1 MEETMVNSQPTETTE
16 SYESTGGW
24 DVDVD
29 SIISEVNSIVD
40 DGNDTIELNDEQIE
54 TPTTEPKPED
64 EPAATEPETNAE
76 GEATKPEA
84 ESETQPDPT
93 PEPET
98 FTLKHLGEER
108 TVGRDEVIALAQQ
121 GMDYARIRDKLTEST
136 SKYDELYNWM
146 KQLAG
151 NQSVEDFMFNVEVER
166 AKAMYGLDNNM
177 ARERVKLD
185 RERRELDAERKR
197 AEARQKDAEAQQ
209 TAQNNIRTEYDA
221 FVKAYPEVA
230 SKYLSDKSVIPDE
243 VWADVRNGKSLTEA
257 YSKYSAK
264 KEISDAKKAAA
275 DKDAEISRLKAE
287 LEAEKQ
293 NKKNKSRSSGSMS
306 TDGGGE
312 EYDPIAAGW
321 NSAYEY

>member
-16 SYESTGGW
+16 GYESTGGW

-40 DGNDTIELNDEQIE
+40 EGNDTIELNDEQIE
-54 TPTTEPKPED
+54 TPTTEPNPEN
-64 EPAATEPETNAE
+64 ESATTEPETEAE
-76 GEATKPEA
+76 GEAA
-84 ESETQPDPT
+84 ETAAEPDTQPEPT

-166 AKAMYGLDNNM
+166 AKAMYGIDNNM

-185 RERRELDAERKR
+185 RERREFEAERKR
-197 AEARQKDAEAQQ
+197 SEARQKDAEAQQ

-230 SKYLSDKSVIPDE
+230 SKYLSDKSVIPNE
-243 VWADVRNGKSLTEA
+243 VWAEVRNGKSLTEA

-264 KEISDAKKAAA
+264 KEISDAKKAVA

-321 NSAYEY
+321 NSAYAY

>member
-16 SYESTGGW
+16 GYESTGGW

-29 SIISEVNSIVD
+29 SIISEVNNIIYDV
-40 DGNDTIELNDEQIE
+40 NDTVELNDEQIE
-54 TPTTEPKPED
+54 TPETEPKPED
-64 EPAATEPETNAE
+64 ESAATEPETDAE
-76 GEATKPEA
+76 GKATETAA
-84 ESETQPDPT
+84 EPETQPEPT

-121 GMDYARIRDKLTEST
+121 GMDYARIRDKLAEST

-166 AKAMYGLDNNM
+166 AKAMYGIDNNM

-185 RERRELDAERKR
+185 RERREFEAERKR

-230 SKYLSDKSVIPDE
+230 SKYLSDKSVIPNE
-243 VWADVRNGKSLTEA
+243 VWAEVRNGKSLTEA

-293 NKKNKSRSSGSMS
+293 NKKNKARSSGSMS

-321 NSAYEY
+321 NSAYAY

>member
-1 MEETMVNSQPTETTE
+1 MEETMVNSQPAETTE
-16 SYESTGGW
+16 GYESTDVW

-29 SIISEVNSIVD
+29 SIISEVNSIID
-40 DGNDTIELNDEQIE
+40 DGNDTIELNDEQTE

-64 EPAATEPETNAE
+64 EPAATEPETDAE
-76 GEATKPEA
+76 GEAA
-84 ESETQPDPT
+84 ETAAEPDTQPEPT

-166 AKAMYGLDNNM
+166 AKAMYGIDNNM

-185 RERRELDAERKR
+185 RERREFEAERKR
-197 AEARQKDAEAQQ
+197 SEARQKDAEAQQ

-230 SKYLSDKSVIPDE
+230 SKYLSDKSVIPNE
-243 VWADVRNGKSLTEA
+243 VWAEVRNGKSLTEA

-264 KEISDAKKAAA
+264 KEISDAKKAVA

-321 NSAYEY
+321 NSAYAY

>member
-16 SYESTGGW
+16 GYESTGGW

-29 SIISEVNSIVD
+29 SIISEVNSIID

-64 EPAATEPETNAE
+64 ESAATEPETDAE
-76 GEATKPEA
+76 GEAA
-84 ESETQPDPT
+84 ETATEPETQPEPT

-121 GMDYARIRDKLTEST
+121 GMDYARIRDKLAEST

-151 NQSVEDFMFNVEVER
+151 NRSIEDFMFNVEVER
-166 AKAMYGLDNNM
+166 AKAVYGLDNNM

-185 RERRELDAERKR
+185 RERREFEAERKR
-197 AEARQKDAEAQQ
+197 AEDSKKSAEAQQ

-230 SKYLSDKSVIPDE
+230 SKYLTDKSVIPDE

-321 NSAYEY
+321 NSAYAY

>member
-16 SYESTGGW
+16 SHESTGGW

-84 ESETQPDPT
+84 EAETQPEPT

-121 GMDYARIRDKLTEST
+121 GMDYVRIRDKLTEST
-136 SKYDELYNWM
+136 SKYDKLYDWI
-146 KQLAG
+146 KLLAG
-151 NQSVEDFMFNVEVER
+151 NQSVEDFMFNAEVAR

-177 ARERVKLD
+177 AVERVKLD

-197 AEARQKDAEAQQ
+197 AEARQKDAETQQ
-209 TAQNNIRTEYDA
+209 TAQSKIRDEYDA

-230 SKYLSDKSVIPDE
+230 SKYVTDKSVIPDE
-243 VWADVRNGKSLTEA
+243 VWADVRNGKSLSEA

-293 NKKNKSRSSGSMS
+293 NKKNQSRSSGSMS

-321 NSAYEY
+321 NSAYAY

>member
-1 MEETMVNSQPTETTE
+1 MEETMVNSQPAETTE
-16 SYESTGGW
+16 GYESTDVW

-29 SIISEVNSIVD
+29 SIISEVNSIID

-64 EPAATEPETNAE
+64 EPATTESEADAEGEATETATEPETQ
-76 GEATKPEA
+76 PE
-84 ESETQPDPT
+84 PT

-98 FTLKHLGEER
+98 FTLKYLGEER

-151 NQSVEDFMFNVEVER
+151 NRSIEDFMFNVEVER

-185 RERRELDAERKR
+185 RERREFEAERKR
-197 AEARQKDAEAQQ
+197 AEDSKKTAEAQQ
-209 TAQNNIRTEYDA
+209 TAQDKIRTEYDA
-221 FVKAYPEVA
+221 FVKTYPEVA
-230 SKYLSDKSVIPDE
+230 SKYLTDKSVIPDE

-321 NSAYEY
+321 NSAYAY

>member
-84 ESETQPDPT
+84 EAETQPEPT

-121 GMDYARIRDKLTEST
+121 GMDYARIRDKLAEST
-136 SKYDELYNWM
+136 SKYDKLYDWI
-146 KQLAG
+146 KLLAG
-151 NQSVEDFMFNVEVER
+151 NQSVEDFMFNAEVAR

-177 ARERVKLD
+177 AVERVKLD

-197 AEARQKDAEAQQ
+197 AEARQKDAETQQ
-209 TAQNNIRTEYDA
+209 TAQSKIRDEYDA

-230 SKYLSDKSVIPDE
+230 SKYVTDKSVIPDE
-243 VWADVRNGKSLTEA
+243 VWADVRNGKSLSEA

>member
-1 MEETMVNSQPTETTE
+1 MEETAVNSQPTETTE

-29 SIISEVNSIVD
+29 SIISEVNSIID

-64 EPAATEPETNAE
+64 ESGVTTPEAKADGETTEPVAE
-76 GEATKPEA
+76 PEA
-84 ESETQPDPT
+84 QSKPT
-93 PEPET
+93 PKPET

-166 AKAMYGLDNNM
+166 AKAMYGIDNNM

-185 RERRELDAERKR
+185 RERREFEAERKR
-197 AEARQKDAEAQQ
+197 AEDSKKTAEAQQ
-209 TAQNNIRTEYDA
+209 TAQDKIRTEYDA
-221 FVKAYPEVA
+221 FVKTYPEVA
-230 SKYLSDKSVIPDE
+230 SKYLTDKSVIPDE

-264 KEISDAKKAAA
+264 KEMSEAKKAAA

-321 NSAYEY
+321 NSAYAY

>member
-84 ESETQPDPT
+84 EAETQPEPT

-197 AEARQKDAEAQQ
+197 AEDSKKAAETQQ
-209 TAQNNIRTEYDA
+209 TAQNKIRDEYDA

-230 SKYLSDKSVIPDE
+230 SKYVTDKSVIPDE
-243 VWADVRNGKSLTEA
+243 VWAGVRNGKSLIEA
-257 YSKYSAK
+257 YSKYSAS
-264 KEISDAKKAAA
+264 KEISDAKKAVA

-321 NSAYEY
+321 NSAYAY

>member
-16 SYESTGGW
+16 GYESTGGW

-29 SIISEVNSIVD
+29 SIISEVNSIIE

-64 EPAATEPETNAE
+64 EPAATEPETDAE
-76 GEATKPEA
+76 GEATEA
-84 ESETQPDPT
+84 ATEPETQPEPT

-121 GMDYARIRDKLTEST
+121 GMDYARIRDKLAEST

-151 NQSVEDFMFNVEVER
+151 NRSIEDFMFNVEVER

-185 RERRELDAERKR
+185 RERREFEAERKR
-197 AEARQKDAEAQQ
+197 ADENKKAAETQQ
-209 TAQNNIRTEYDA
+209 TAQNKIRSEYDD

-230 SKYLSDKSVIPDE
+230 SKYLSDKSVIPNE
-243 VWADVRNGKSLTEA
+243 VWAEVRNGKSLTEA

-264 KEISDAKKAAA
+264 KEISDAKKAVA

-312 EYDPIAAGW
+312 
-321 NSAYEY
+321 

>member
-1 MEETMVNSQPTETTE
+1 MEETMVNSQPAENTEGFE
-16 SYESTGGW
+16 SAGGW

-29 SIISEVNSIVD
+29 SIISEVNSIKD
-40 DGNDTIELNDEQIE
+40 DGDDTIELNDEQIE
-54 TPTTEPKPED
+54 TPEAEPKPEG
-64 EPAATEPETNAE
+64 EPAATES
-76 GEATKPEA
+76 EA
-84 ESETQPDPT
+84 EHQSGEPEPAAEPETQPET
-93 PEPET
+93 PPAPET
-98 FTLKHLGEER
+98 FTIKYLDKER
-108 TVGRDEVIALAQQ
+108 TVSRDEVIALAQQ

-197 AEARQKDAEAQQ
+197 AEDSKKVAETQQ
-209 TAQNNIRTEYDA
+209 TAQNRIRNEYDE

-230 SKYLSDKSVIPDE
+230 SKYVTDKSVIPDE
-243 VWADVRNGKSLTEA
+243 VWADVRNGKSLSEA

-321 NSAYEY
+321 NSAYAY

>member
-29 SIISEVNSIVD
+29 SIISEVNSIID

-64 EPAATEPETNAE
+64 EPAANEPEVKPEGETTEPTTEPVAQQETPPA
-76 GEATKPEA
+76 
-84 ESETQPDPT
+84 
-93 PEPET
+93 PET

-108 TVGRDEVIALAQQ
+108 TVSRDEVIALAQQ
-121 GMDYARIRDKLTEST
+121 GMDYARIRDKLAEST

-146 KQLAG
+146 KLLAG
-151 NQSVEDFMFNVEVER
+151 NRSVEDFMFNVEVER
-166 AKAMYGLDNNM
+166 AKAMYGIDNNM

-185 RERRELDAERKR
+185 RERREFEAERKR
-197 AEARQKDAEAQQ
+197 AEARQKDAETQQ
-209 TAQNNIRTEYDA
+209 TAQNKIRTEYDA

-264 KEISDAKKAAA
+264 KEMSEAKKAAA

-321 NSAYEY
+321 NSAYAY

>member
-16 SYESTGGW
+16 GYESTDVW

-29 SIISEVNSIVD
+29 SIISEVNSIID
-40 DGNDTIELNDEQIE
+40 DGNDTIELNDEQTE

-64 EPAATEPETNAE
+64 EPAATEPETDAE
-76 GEATKPEA
+76 GEAA
-84 ESETQPDPT
+84 ETAAEPDTQPEPT

-166 AKAMYGLDNNM
+166 AKAMYGIDNNM

-185 RERRELDAERKR
+185 RERREFEAERKR
-197 AEARQKDAEAQQ
+197 SEARQKDAEAQQ

-230 SKYLSDKSVIPDE
+230 SKYLSDKSVIPNE
-243 VWADVRNGKSLTEA
+243 VWAEVRNGKSLTEA

-264 KEISDAKKAAA
+264 KEISDAKKAVA

-321 NSAYEY
+321 NSAYAY

>member
-16 SYESTGGW
+16 GYESTGGW

-29 SIISEVNSIVD
+29 SIISEVNSIID

-84 ESETQPDPT
+84 EAETQPEPT

-121 GMDYARIRDKLTEST
+121 GMDYARIRDKLAEST
-136 SKYDELYNWM
+136 SKYDKLYDWI
-146 KQLAG
+146 KLLAG
-151 NQSVEDFMFNVEVER
+151 NQSVEDFMFNAEVAR

-177 ARERVKLD
+177 AVERVKLD

-197 AEARQKDAEAQQ
+197 AEDSKKAAETQQ
-209 TAQNNIRTEYDA
+209 TAQNKIRDEYDA

-230 SKYLSDKSVIPDE
+230 SKYVTDKSVIPDE
-243 VWADVRNGKSLTEA
+243 VWADVRNGKSLSEA

-287 LEAEKQ
+287 LESEKQ

-321 NSAYEY
+321 NSAYAY

>member
-24 DVDVD
+24 AVDVD
-29 SIISEVNSIVD
+29 SIISEVNSIID

-64 EPAATEPETNAE
+64 ESATTEPETDAEGEATETATEPETQ
-76 GEATKPEA
+76 PE
-84 ESETQPDPT
+84 PT

-121 GMDYARIRDKLTEST
+121 GMDYARIRDKLAEST

-151 NQSVEDFMFNVEVER
+151 NQSIEDFMFNVEVER
-166 AKAMYGLDNNM
+166 AKAMYGIDNNM

-185 RERRELDAERKR
+185 RERREFEAERKR

-230 SKYLSDKSVIPDE
+230 SKYLSDKSVIPNE
-243 VWADVRNGKSLTEA
+243 VWAEVRSGKSLTEA
-257 YSKYSAK
+257 YSKYSAN

-321 NSAYEY
+321 NSAYAY

>member
-1 MEETMVNSQPTETTE
+1 MEETMVNFQPTETTE
-16 SYESTGGW
+16 GYESTGGW

-29 SIISEVNSIVD
+29 SIISEVNSIID
-40 DGNDTIELNDEQIE
+40 DGNDRIELNDEQIE

-64 EPAATEPETNAE
+64 EPAATEPETDAE
-76 GEATKPEA
+76 GEAA
-84 ESETQPDPT
+84 ETATEPETQPET
-93 PEPET
+93 PPAPET

-121 GMDYARIRDKLTEST
+121 GMDYARIRDKLAEST

-185 RERRELDAERKR
+185 RERREFEAERKR
-197 AEARQKDAEAQQ
+197 ADENKKAAETQQ
-209 TAQNNIRTEYDA
+209 TAQNKIRSEYDD

-230 SKYLSDKSVIPDE
+230 SKYLSDKSVIPNE
-243 VWADVRNGKSLTEA
+243 VWAEVRNGKSLTEA

-264 KEISDAKKAAA
+264 KEISDAKKAVA

-321 NSAYEY
+321 NSAYAY

>member
-1 MEETMVNSQPTETTE
+1 MEETMVNSQPAETTE
-16 SYESTGGW
+16 GYESTDVW

-29 SIISEVNSIVD
+29 SIISEVNSIID

-54 TPTTEPKPED
+54 TPTTEPKSED
-64 EPAATEPETNAE
+64 EPATTEPETNAE
-76 GEATKPEA
+76 GEATETAA
-84 ESETQPDPT
+84 EPETQPEPT

-166 AKAMYGLDNNM
+166 AKAMYGIDNNM

-185 RERRELDAERKR
+185 RERREFEAERKR
-197 AEARQKDAEAQQ
+197 SEARQKDAEAQQ

-230 SKYLSDKSVIPDE
+230 SKYLSDKSVIPNE
-243 VWADVRNGKSLTEA
+243 VWAEVRNGKSLTEA

-264 KEISDAKKAAA
+264 KEISDAKKAVA

-321 NSAYEY
+321 NSAYAY

>member
-1 MEETMVNSQPTETTE
+1 MEETMVNSQPTETTDG
-16 SYESTGGW
+16 YESTGGW

-29 SIISEVNSIVD
+29 SIISEINSIID
-40 DGNDTIELNDEQIE
+40 DGNDRIELNDEQIE
-54 TPTTEPKPED
+54 TPAAEPKPED

-76 GEATKPEA
+76 GETAEPET
-84 ESETQPDPT
+84 EPEPQPEPT

-121 GMDYARIRDKLTEST
+121 GMDYARIRDKLAEST

-166 AKAMYGLDNNM
+166 AKAMYGIDNNM

-185 RERRELDAERKR
+185 RERREFEAERKR
-197 AEARQKDAEAQQ
+197 AEAKQKDAEEQQ
-209 TAQNNIRTEYDA
+209 TAQNKIRTEYDA

-230 SKYLSDKSVIPDE
+230 SKYLSDKSVIPNE
-243 VWADVRNGKSLTEA
+243 VWAEVRNGKSLTEA

-264 KEISDAKKAAA
+264 KEISDAKKAVA

-321 NSAYEY
+321 NSAYAY

>member
-16 SYESTGGW
+16 GYESTGGW

-29 SIISEVNSIVD
+29 SIISEVNSIID

-54 TPTTEPKPED
+54 TPTTEPKTED
-64 EPAATEPETNAE
+64 EPAATEPETDAE
-76 GEATKPEA
+76 GEATETATEP
-84 ESETQPDPT
+84 ETQPEPT

-151 NQSVEDFMFNVEVER
+151 NRSIEDFMFNVEVER

-185 RERRELDAERKR
+185 RERREFEAERKR
-197 AEARQKDAEAQQ
+197 AEDSKKSAEAQQ

-230 SKYLSDKSVIPDE
+230 SKYLTDKSVIPDE

-321 NSAYEY
+321 NSAYAY

>member
-16 SYESTGGW
+16 GYESTGGW

-29 SIISEVNSIVD
+29 SIISEVNSIID

-54 TPTTEPKPED
+54 TPETEPEPEG

-84 ESETQPDPT
+84 EAETQPEPT

-121 GMDYARIRDKLTEST
+121 GMDYARIRDKLAEST
-136 SKYDELYNWM
+136 SKYDKLYDWI
-146 KQLAG
+146 KLLAG
-151 NQSVEDFMFNVEVER
+151 NQSVEDFMFNAEVAR

-177 ARERVKLD
+177 AVERVKLD

-197 AEARQKDAEAQQ
+197 AEDSKKAAETQQ
-209 TAQNNIRTEYDA
+209 TAQNKIRDEYDA

-230 SKYLSDKSVIPDE
+230 SKYVTDKSVIPDE
-243 VWADVRNGKSLTEA
+243 VWADVRNGKSLSEA

-287 LEAEKQ
+287 LESEKQ

-321 NSAYEY
+321 NSAYAY

>member
-29 SIISEVNSIVD
+29 SIISEVNSIID

-76 GEATKPEA
+76 GEATEPEA
-84 ESETQPDPT
+84 EPETQPEPT

-121 GMDYARIRDKLTEST
+121 GMDYARIKDKLAEST

-166 AKAMYGLDNNM
+166 AKAMYGIDNNM

-185 RERRELDAERKR
+185 RERREFEAERKR
-197 AEARQKDAEAQQ
+197 AEARQKDAETQQ
-209 TAQNNIRTEYDA
+209 TAQNKIRTEYDA

-230 SKYLSDKSVIPDE
+230 SKYLSDKSVIPNE
-243 VWADVRNGKSLTEA
+243 VWAEVRNGKSLTEA

-293 NKKNKSRSSGSMS
+293 NKKNKARSSGSMS

-321 NSAYEY
+321 NSAYSY

>member
-29 SIISEVNSIVD
+29 SIISEVNSIID

-54 TPTTEPKPED
+54 TPTTEPKPEN
-64 EPAATEPETNAE
+64 EPAATEPETEAE
-76 GEATKPEA
+76 GESTETATEP
-84 ESETQPDPT
+84 ETQPEPT

-121 GMDYARIRDKLTEST
+121 GMDYARIRDKLAEST

-166 AKAMYGLDNNM
+166 AKAMYGIDNNM

-185 RERRELDAERKR
+185 RDRREFEAERKR

-243 VWADVRNGKSLTEA
+243 VWAEVRNGKSLTEA

-264 KEISDAKKAAA
+264 KEISDAKKAVA

-321 NSAYEY
+321 NSAYAY

>member
-16 SYESTGGW
+16 GYESTGGW

-84 ESETQPDPT
+84 EAETQPEPT

-146 KQLAG
+146 KLLAG
-151 NQSVEDFMFNVEVER
+151 NQSIEDFMFNVEVER

-185 RERRELDAERKR
+185 RERREFDAERKR
-197 AEARQKDAEAQQ
+197 AEDSKKAAETQQ

-230 SKYLSDKSVIPDE
+230 SKYLSDKSVIPNE
-243 VWADVRNGKSLTEA
+243 VWAEVRSGKSLTEA

-264 KEISDAKKAAA
+264 KEISDAKKAVA

>member
-16 SYESTGGW
+16 GYESTGGW

-29 SIISEVNSIVD
+29 SIISEVNSIID

-54 TPTTEPKPED
+54 TPTTEPKTED
-64 EPAATEPETNAE
+64 EPAATEPETDAE
-76 GEATKPEA
+76 GEATETATEP
-84 ESETQPDPT
+84 ETQPEPT

-151 NQSVEDFMFNVEVER
+151 NRSIEDFMFNVEVER

-185 RERRELDAERKR
+185 RERREFEAERKR
-197 AEARQKDAEAQQ
+197 ADENKKAAETQQ
-209 TAQNNIRTEYDA
+209 TAQNKIRSEYDD

-230 SKYLSDKSVIPDE
+230 SKYLSDKSVIPNE
-243 VWADVRNGKSLTEA
+243 VWAEVRNGKSLTEA

-264 KEISDAKKAAA
+264 KEISDAKKAVA

-321 NSAYEY
+321 NSAYAY

>member
-1 MEETMVNSQPTETTE
+1 MF
-16 SYESTGGW
+16 
-24 DVDVD
+24 
-29 SIISEVNSIVD
+29 
-40 DGNDTIELNDEQIE
+40 
-54 TPTTEPKPED
+54 
-64 EPAATEPETNAE
+64 NAE
-76 GEATKPEA
+76 VA
-84 ESETQPDPT
+84 
-93 PEPET
+93 
-98 FTLKHLGEER
+98 
-108 TVGRDEVIALAQQ
+108 
-121 GMDYARIRDKLTEST
+121 
-136 SKYDELYNWM
+136 
-146 KQLAG
+146 
-151 NQSVEDFMFNVEVER
+151 R

-177 ARERVKLD
+177 AVERVKLD

-197 AEARQKDAEAQQ
+197 AEARQKDAETQQ
-209 TAQNNIRTEYDA
+209 TAQSKIRDEYDA

-230 SKYLSDKSVIPDE
+230 SKYVTDKSVIPDE
-243 VWADVRNGKSLTEA
+243 VWADVRNGKSLSEA

-321 NSAYEY
+321 NSAGEY